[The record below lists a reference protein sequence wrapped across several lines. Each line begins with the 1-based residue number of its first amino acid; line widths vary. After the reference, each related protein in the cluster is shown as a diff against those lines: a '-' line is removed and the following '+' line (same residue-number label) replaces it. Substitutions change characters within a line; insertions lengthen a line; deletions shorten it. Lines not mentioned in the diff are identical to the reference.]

1 MFGRYESC
9 GSSFSSRVGGL
20 GLAGSG
26 LGGVGAFGWRSLYM
40 YQSQSCLS
48 NAMWS
53 QFARFP
59 FGFCRWIVVVAPVI
73 LHFFVMVSLVSSGSR
88 AFRLR
93 TVAFL
98 LDESTPDLGLGF
110 LIHAVI
116 SSFGGW
122 VSGERAVLPR

>member
-1 MFGRYESC
+1 M
-9 GSSFSSRVGGL
+9 
-20 GLAGSG
+20 
-26 LGGVGAFGWRSLYM
+26 
-40 YQSQSCLS
+40 
-48 NAMWS
+48 
-53 QFARFP
+53 
-59 FGFCRWIVVVAPVI
+59 VAPVV
-73 LHFFVMVSLVSSGSR
+73 LHFLVMVSLVSSGSR

-110 LIHAVI
+110 LIHAVM

>member
-1 MFGRYESC
+1 
-9 GSSFSSRVGGL
+9 
-20 GLAGSG
+20 
-26 LGGVGAFGWRSLYM
+26 M
-40 YQSQSCLS
+40 YHSQSCLS
-48 NAMWS
+48 SAMWS
-53 QFARFP
+53 QLARIP
-59 FGFCRWIVVVAPVI
+59 FGFCRWVVMVVPVV
-73 LHFFVMVSLVSSGSR
+73 LHFLVMVSLVSSGSR

-122 VSGERAVLPR
+122 VSGDRAVLPR